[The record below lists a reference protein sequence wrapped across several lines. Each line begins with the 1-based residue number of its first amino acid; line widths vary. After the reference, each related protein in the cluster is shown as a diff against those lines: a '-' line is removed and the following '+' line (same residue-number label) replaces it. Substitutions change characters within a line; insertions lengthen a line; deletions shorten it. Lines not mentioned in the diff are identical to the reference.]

1 MRELKKILEEMAVDE
16 GYLEDW
22 YINSVDDT
30 DPVWT
35 NKHIEELVGDFVV
48 IPKTE
53 VCKHMNDGWIP
64 VERELPPNAKHK
76 GAFCPKVRVMTKFG
90 ETYGWYNLD
99 CESWYILVW
108 FMTERYLDSEIDFER
123 GDKPK
128 IVRLPDEVNDTKHIL
143 VAWQPL
149 PGPYRP
155 EIRH

>member
-53 VCKHMNDGWIP
+53 VCKHMDDGWIP
-64 VERELPPNAKHK
+64 VEERL
-76 GAFCPKVRVMTKFG
+76 PKVAG
-90 ETYGWYNLD
+90 D
-99 CESWYILVW
+99 
-108 FMTERYLDSEIDFER
+108 IDDDNCPEFNVTID
-123 GDKPK
+123 GADKATTLKCSSDGTFFDDNGYVYPV
-128 IVRLPDEVNDTKHIL
+128 I
-143 VAWQPL
+143 AWRPL
-149 PGPYRP
+149 PEPYRP
-155 EIRH
+155 ERSDNHDEQ

>member
-53 VCKHMNDGWIP
+53 VCKHMDGGWIP
-64 VERELPPNAKHK
+64 VEKELPPLGQRLQATILHHEW
-76 GAFCPKVRVMTKFG
+76 VSD
-90 ETYGWYNLD
+90 YD
-99 CESWYILVW
+99 SSWV
-108 FMTERYLDSEIDFER
+108 
-123 GDKPK
+123 
-128 IVRLPDEVNDTKHIL
+128 PDEEKVYHPAYTE
-143 VAWQPL
+143 VC
-149 PGPYRP
+149 
-155 EIRH
+155 EIYSVGAM